1 MASGVEVVGLA
12 LAVVPLFIEA
22 AKVYSDGIEAIA
34 DVVVKSRWDER
45 LEEFYLDFYM
55 QLLYLD
61 EALQRLRDALGPGL
75 FQTGDKKQQL
85 KLLSN
90 WQYDTD
96 MTEALRQ
103 YFGSNDRFNAF
114 TIISK
119 KIMTLLQQLVK
130 DKTNRVTTQ
139 DRSDQ
144 AMFGK
149 LKELAIARELG
160 STSSSFLER
169 FAFFRHREKREQCIK
184 KLATWVKNLE
194 KLTKQ
199 AEKSPSEYAQ
209 TTRNNTKPKFDP
221 VKPRKPPLSKELRDL
236 IANLHPALRE
246 HSNCSCS
253 EQHEIK
259 LCLKDSYESADLYP
273 CLKIDLLLSG
283 NFDTGSTR
291 DIRWQEANVF
301 ITSQCSSNANQL
313 KPLSTLCEACDS
325 DLGNYSL
332 ALVFED
338 TSTQQRI
345 KRRGADLRKL
355 RFQESFPP
363 ITLSE
368 LLDGSTKLDPREKRT
383 LALIFAESLLLYH
396 DSAWM
401 SANGGGWAKDD
412 ICFFFQTEDEPDVA
426 HPFLSARFDN
436 ASITRKD
443 PFRNASLHRNP
454 SILALGILLIEIFN
468 EKPIEKWRTP
478 RERKDPAVAAAT
490 TAWMVA
496 DRVVKKMDQS
506 PSREAIEACLDLDWI
521 PAGRGAGLDDQETR
535 MGLLENV
542 IAPLKQEMKW
552 LSVNKLS

>member
-1 MASGVEVVGLA
+1 
-12 LAVVPLFIEA
+12 
-22 AKVYSDGIEAIA
+22 
-34 DVVVKSRWDER
+34 
-45 LEEFYLDFYM
+45 
-55 QLLYLD
+55 
-61 EALQRLRDALGPGL
+61 
-75 FQTGDKKQQL
+75 
-85 KLLSN
+85 
-90 WQYDTD
+90 
-96 MTEALRQ
+96 
-103 YFGSNDRFNAF
+103 
-114 TIISK
+114 
-119 KIMTLLQQLVK
+119 
-130 DKTNRVTTQ
+130 
-139 DRSDQ
+139 
-144 AMFGK
+144 MFGK
-149 LKELAIARELG
+149 LRELAIARELG
-160 STSSSFLER
+160 STGSSFLER
-169 FAFFRHREKREQCIK
+169 LAFFRHREKREQCIK
-184 KLATWVKNLE
+184 KLETWVKTLE

-199 AEKSPSEYAQ
+199 VEKSPSEYAQ
-209 TTRNNTKPKFDP
+209 TTRNNMKPTFDSG
-221 VKPRKPPLSKELRDL
+221 KPRKPPLPKELRDL
-236 IANLHPALRE
+236 IANLHRALQE

-273 CLKIDLLLSG
+273 CLKIDFLLSG
-283 NFDTGSTR
+283 NFDTGSTQ
-291 DIRWQEANVF
+291 DTRWQEANVF
-301 ITSQCSSNANQL
+301 ITSQWYAHQTQRLKIRGIITSHSSSNANQL
-313 KPLSTLCEACDS
+313 KPLSTLCEACKP

-345 KRRGADLRKL
+345 RRRGADLRKL

-506 PSREAIEACLDLDWI
+506 PSRDAIEACLDLDWI

-552 LSVNKLS
+552 LSMNKLS